1 VTTTLIPYVASQLH
15 IFRSE
20 VVTPT
25 VIPVPDVNA
34 GSAATINTITS
45 GIETFFSSAW
55 PALVGLLLLMLL
67 AMVAMRFGFG
77 GITKFIRLGGR
88 RG

>member
-1 VTTTLIPYVASQLH
+1 MAPTLLPIVAYAPH
-15 IFRSE
+15 IEMSE

-25 VIPVPDVNA
+25 AIPVPDVNS
-34 GSAATINTITS
+34 GSAATINTITT

-77 GITKFIRLGGR
+77 GITRFVRLGGR
-88 RG
+88 RA